1 VTEDELPPEGI
12 ELVDPTWDA
21 WQPREVAERLAGVA
35 TPWYVAAGWALDLFR
50 GGPTREHN
58 DLEIGVP
65 TAGFDAVRAALAG
78 YEFHV
83 VGAGRRW
90 SLDSSAFAL
99 MHQTWVRE
107 PVTGVYRVDV
117 FREPHEGRTWICRR
131 DETVRAR
138 MARVTSRCWA
148 PSCARRQIRRV
159 LASQAGRSIRS
170 PTGRPKAAAWV
181 SWTMTP
187 RYRAGCRS
195 SRIHPSPNAS
205 RITASLI

>member
-1 VTEDELPPEGI
+1 MIEDELPPEGI

-50 GGPTREHN
+50 GGPTREHD

-65 TAGFDAVRAALAG
+65 AAGFDAVRAVLAG

-90 SLDSSAFAL
+90 PLDSPAFAL

-107 PVTGVYRVDV
+107 PATGVYRLDV

-131 DETVRAR
+131 DETIRLPYAQIIQRTADGIPYLTPEIALLFKAKATRPKDEADFAGVLPMLSGGQRAWLGEAL
-138 MARVTSRCWA
+138 ARVH
-148 PSCARRQIRRV
+148 P
-159 LASQAGRSIRS
+159 GH
-170 PTGRPKAAAWV
+170 AW
-181 SWTMTP
+181 
-187 RYRAGCRS
+187 
-195 SRIHPSPNAS
+195 
-205 RITASLI
+205 LELL